1 MKNPTR
7 AALNALHASIDT
19 DYANPK
25 KRSEALSEC
34 TAALFEKRDALSNE
48 ASADD
53 ALTAE
58 ALASP
63 AVKAVVDAEKQRIRD
78 QVKAAPKPTAG

>member
-7 AALNALHASIDT
+7 AALDSLLASIDG
-19 DYANPK
+19 DYANPRK
-25 KRSEALSEC
+25 KSEALAEC
-34 TAALFEKRDALSNE
+34 VAALYAKRDQLSDE
-48 ASADD
+48 AAADN
-53 ALTAE
+53 ALTTE

>member
-7 AALNALHASIDT
+7 AALDSLLASIDG

-25 KRSEALSEC
+25 KKSEALAEC
-34 TAALFEKRDALSNE
+34 VEALFAKRDALSNE
-48 ASADD
+48 SAADD
-53 ALTAE
+53 TLTVE
-58 ALASP
+58 ALANP

-78 QVKAAPKPTAG
+78 QKAPKPTAR

>member
-7 AALNALHASIDT
+7 AALNALLASIDT

-25 KRSEALSEC
+25 KRNEALAEC

-53 ALTAE
+53 ALTAQ
-58 ALASP
+58 ALETP

-78 QVKAAPKPTAG
+78 QQVPGPGAKKV